1 MQFWTDQKLILSF
14 YHHCTRPVCERFEL
28 TQAEFDILMFLTNNP
43 EYDTAADIVRIRLL
57 TKSHVSMAIK
67 NLKKRGYPQK
77 LIEARLHQMVD
88 MTFKSL
94 EEIRMQ
100 TVVESIIQGALR
112 ND

>member
-1 MQFWTDQKLILSF
+1 MIKTEDGRVEIKGDYVDLISDF
-14 YHHCTRPVCERFEL
+14 GCIARS
-28 TQAEFDILMFLTNNP
+28 IG
-43 EYDTAADIVRIRLL
+43 
-57 TKSHVSMAIK
+57 K
-67 NLKKRGYPQK
+67 NLEKRGYPQK

>member
-1 MQFWTDQKLILSF
+1 MIKTEGGRVEIKGDYADLISDF
-14 YHHCTRPVCERFEL
+14 GCIARS
-28 TQAEFDILMFLTNNP
+28 IG
-43 EYDTAADIVRIRLL
+43 
-57 TKSHVSMAIK
+57 K
-67 NLKKRGYPQK
+67 NLEKRGYPQK